1 MNQAKQAVNPYLP
14 SYEYVPDGEPH
25 VFNGRV
31 YVYGSHDRFGGNDF
45 CLNDYVCWSARAD
58 DLANWRYE
66 GTSYRSVQDPLCAEG
81 STAMRL
87 FAPDVQRGGD
97 GRYYLFYALEFC
109 GRISVAVSESPVGP
123 FQFYDHVHYPDGTLL
138 GAKEGDA
145 FQYDPGIFVDDNG
158 RVYLVSGFCPIPGI
172 NPKFAAM
179 NLVTKG
185 CQLIE
190 LADNMCTVR
199 EAPQIVLP
207 QQADAEGTEFAE
219 HPFLKHRPCAKR
231 MAVII

>member
-145 FQYDPGIFVDDNG
+145 FQYDPGILWTIMVG
-158 RVYLVSGFCPIPGI
+158 YILSAVSAPFQASTPSLLPCICLPR
-172 NPKFAAM
+172 AASSL
-179 NLVTKG
+179 NWQTICV
-185 CQLIE
+185 
-190 LADNMCTVR
+190 
-199 EAPQIVLP
+199 
-207 QQADAEGTEFAE
+207 
-219 HPFLKHRPCAKR
+219 PCAKPHRSFCPSRR
-231 MAVII
+231 MLRKPNLRSTRF